1 MNDEQTNN
9 LTNVIPRDVNF
20 ILHEIKNGYFRDKN
34 IVIDSTTKVYDI
46 FQEYHNLEL
55 AEQCVQT
62 LDKLTGDLEIITFV
76 QQQDCTKELQD
87 IIDKVYSI
95 YQQFPKSDLIANTY
109 FSVLGNLVSIQ
120 LDNGIIL
127 DFVAKA
133 QSVYQQFPNP
143 EKIAVNYINIL
154 QDISYVYRL
163 MNEELQNIVDEAQS
177 VYQQFPAKNEIASS
191 YLGILWEFT
200 VKQENLDELREI
212 TDKAYSIYQVFSGD
226 DDIAFN
232 YVFFLRE
239 LAKKQEVL
247 NELEETV
254 TKAEEVYE
262 CFPYFEHI
270 AGIYI
275 FTMLQ
280 LAKKQDNLEELQMTV
295 KKVLEIFRSFCERI
309 PTEESSEDYDY
320 DMISIRKS
328 SSYFVSEYINYFLI
342 SSLEDEKDKTED
354 RFNILLSELSNVKI
368 KPKTDSETDP
378 KTALIVTII
387 DQIFSF
393 SDNFSSFTN
402 NKSQIMSK
410 LLSKFGDI
418 VSLGETKYSVLMNLI
433 NSLEEEG
440 CDIEPFVKAYCMVQ
454 TIKFQLSLKDLS
466 KDDFGHYTSG
476 EVLQILLKQNSDN
489 EESSDNKQSSD
500 NEESSDNKQSSD
512 NEEGSDNKESR
523 DNQKLYS
530 IKGRTRLGN
539 VKYMNDPEEGSVL
552 DRYLKLR
559 RSNNFEVSL
568 KPSPWFLM
576 SLTTAIDDLTM
587 WSQYGAR
594 AEGVCLVFKPDSFK
608 VVKSMAESE
617 WMKEKN
623 IQELKND
630 IDSTKKDLL
639 YRICY
644 LDKQSLINGR
654 LKAVK
659 KENNKM
665 LNGAEIKII
674 NDCLKIIKSLVRA
687 IKKNTLLYS
696 AVEECLEEIRYLFKV
711 SDYSYESELRILRY
725 ADLTPD
731 NKEIKIDNSGP
742 VAKLYLERD
751 MPIQL
756 EQVIFGPKFSN
767 PEHVTP
773 LLHLLDKNI
782 ELKLS
787 NIKFK

>member
-1 MNDEQTNN
+1 
-9 LTNVIPRDVNF
+9 
-20 ILHEIKNGYFRDKN
+20 
-34 IVIDSTTKVYDI
+34 
-46 FQEYHNLEL
+46 
-55 AEQCVQT
+55 
-62 LDKLTGDLEIITFV
+62 
-76 QQQDCTKELQD
+76 
-87 IIDKVYSI
+87 
-95 YQQFPKSDLIANTY
+95 
-109 FSVLGNLVSIQ
+109 
-120 LDNGIIL
+120 
-127 DFVAKA
+127 
-133 QSVYQQFPNP
+133 
-143 EKIAVNYINIL
+143 
-154 QDISYVYRL
+154 
-163 MNEELQNIVDEAQS
+163 
-177 VYQQFPAKNEIASS
+177 
-191 YLGILWEFT
+191 
-200 VKQENLDELREI
+200 
-212 TDKAYSIYQVFSGD
+212 
-226 DDIAFN
+226 
-232 YVFFLRE
+232 
-239 LAKKQEVL
+239 
-247 NELEETV
+247 
-254 TKAEEVYE
+254 
-262 CFPYFEHI
+262 
-270 AGIYI
+270 
-275 FTMLQ
+275 MLQ
-280 LAKKQDNLEELQMTV
+280 LAKKQDNLEELQRTV

-320 DMISIRKS
+320 DMIYIRES

-342 SSLEDEKDKTED
+342 SSLEEEKDKTED
-354 RFNILLSELSNVKI
+354 RFDILLSELSNVKI
-368 KPKTDSETDP
+368 KPKTDSKTEP
-378 KTALIVTII
+378 KTDLIVTII
-387 DQIFSF
+387 DQIFSS

-433 NSLEEEG
+433 NSLEEKG
-440 CDIEPFVKAYCMVQ
+440 YDIEPFIKAYCMVQ

-466 KDDFGHYTSG
+466 KEDFGHYTSG
-476 EVLQILLKQNSDN
+476 EVLQILLKQ
-489 EESSDNKQSSD
+489 SSD
-500 NEESSDNKQSSD
+500 NEESSDNEK
-512 NEEGSDNKESR
+512 SR

-576 SLTTAIDDLTM
+576 SLTTAIDDLAM

-608 VVKSMAESE
+608 VVKSMAEAE
-617 WMKEKN
+617 WMKEKKD

-644 LDKQSLINGR
+644 LDEKSLNNGR

-659 KENNKM
+659 KDNNKM

-674 NDCLKIIKSLVRA
+674 NYCLKIIKSLVRD
-687 IKKNTLLYS
+687 IKENTLLYS

-751 MPIQL
+751 MPVQL
-756 EQVIFGPKFSN
+756 KQVIFGPKFSN

-773 LLHLLDKNI
+773 LLQLLDKDINF
-782 ELKLS
+782 KRS
-787 NIKFK
+787 DRKFK

>member
-20 ILHEIKNGYFRDKN
+20 ILHEFKNGYFRDKN

-62 LDKLTGDLEIITFV
+62 LYKLAGDLEIITFV

-95 YQQFPKSDLIANTY
+95 YQQFPKSDFIANTY
-109 FSVLGNLVSIQ
+109 FSILGNLVSIQ
-120 LDNGIIL
+120 MDNGIIL

-232 YVFFLRE
+232 YIFFLRE

-262 CFPYFEHI
+262 CFPDFEQI

-342 SSLEDEKDKTED
+342 SSLEDEKDNTED

-433 NSLEEEG
+433 NSLEEG

-489 EESSDNKQSSD
+489 EESSDNK
-500 NEESSDNKQSSD
+500 ESSDS
-512 NEEGSDNKESR
+512 EESW

-696 AVEECLEEIRYLFKV
+696 AVEECLEEIRYLFKI

>member
-342 SSLEDEKDKTED
+342 
-354 RFNILLSELSNVKI
+354 N
-368 KPKTDSETDP
+368 
-378 KTALIVTII
+378 
-387 DQIFSF
+387 
-393 SDNFSSFTN
+393 
-402 NKSQIMSK
+402 
-410 LLSKFGDI
+410 G
-418 VSLGETKYSVLMNLI
+418 
-433 NSLEEEG
+433 
-440 CDIEPFVKAYCMVQ
+440 
-454 TIKFQLSLKDLS
+454 
-466 KDDFGHYTSG
+466 
-476 EVLQILLKQNSDN
+476 
-489 EESSDNKQSSD
+489 
-500 NEESSDNKQSSD
+500 
-512 NEEGSDNKESR
+512 
-523 DNQKLYS
+523 
-530 IKGRTRLGN
+530 
-539 VKYMNDPEEGSVL
+539 
-552 DRYLKLR
+552 
-559 RSNNFEVSL
+559 
-568 KPSPWFLM
+568 
-576 SLTTAIDDLTM
+576 
-587 WSQYGAR
+587 
-594 AEGVCLVFKPDSFK
+594 
-608 VVKSMAESE
+608 
-617 WMKEKN
+617 
-623 IQELKND
+623 
-630 IDSTKKDLL
+630 
-639 YRICY
+639 
-644 LDKQSLINGR
+644 SLIYWI
-654 LKAVK
+654 
-659 KENNKM
+659 NNALQP
-665 LNGAEIKII
+665 LN
-674 NDCLKIIKSLVRA
+674 
-687 IKKNTLLYS
+687 
-696 AVEECLEEIRYLFKV
+696 
-711 SDYSYESELRILRY
+711 
-725 ADLTPD
+725 
-731 NKEIKIDNSGP
+731 
-742 VAKLYLERD
+742 
-751 MPIQL
+751 
-756 EQVIFGPKFSN
+756 
-767 PEHVTP
+767 
-773 LLHLLDKNI
+773 
-782 ELKLS
+782 
-787 NIKFK
+787 

>member
-127 DFVAKA
+127 DFVAK
-133 QSVYQQFPNP
+133 
-143 EKIAVNYINIL
+143 
-154 QDISYVYRL
+154 
-163 MNEELQNIVDEAQS
+163 AQS

-500 NEESSDNKQSSD
+500 NEE
-512 NEEGSDNKESR
+512 GSDNKESSDSEESR

>member
-9 LTNVIPRDVNF
+9 LTDVIPRDINVF
-20 ILHEIKNGYFRDKN
+20 LHEINNVNFCDKN
-34 IVIDSTTKVYDI
+34 KVIAYTTKVYDI
-46 FQEYHNLEL
+46 YQEYHNLEL
-55 AEQCVQT
+55 AEQCVQI
-62 LDKLTGDLEIITFV
+62 LEKLSGYLGIITFV
-76 QQQDCTKELQD
+76 KQQDCTKVLQD
-87 IIDKVYSI
+87 ITDKVYSI
-95 YQQFPKSDLIANTY
+95 YQQFPNS
-109 FSVLGNLVSIQ
+109 
-120 LDNGIIL
+120 
-127 DFVAKA
+127 
-133 QSVYQQFPNP
+133 
-143 EKIAVNYINIL
+143 EKIAE
-154 QDISYVYRL
+154 SYVDFLKVISSVYL
-163 MNEELQNIVDEAQS
+163 LLNEESQNIVAEAQS
-177 VYQQFPAKNEIASS
+177 VYQQFSKIKGIAFSF
-191 YLGILWEFT
+191 LGIIWDFT
-200 VKQENLDELREI
+200 VKQKNLDELREI
-212 TDKAYSIYQVFSGD
+212 TDKAYSIYQDFSD
-226 DDIAFN
+226 DDIIAFN
-232 YVFFLRE
+232 YIIFLRE

-247 NELEETV
+247 NELEETI

-262 CFPYFEHI
+262 CFPNFEHI
-270 AGIYI
+270 AGEYI

-280 LAKKQDNLEELQMTV
+280 LAKKQDNLEELQRTV

-320 DMISIRKS
+320 DMISIRES

-342 SSLEDEKDKTED
+342 SSLEEEKDKTED
-354 RFNILLSELSNVKI
+354 RFDILLSELSNVKI
-368 KPKTDSETDP
+368 KPKTDSKTEP
-378 KTALIVTII
+378 KTDLIVTII
-387 DQIFSF
+387 DQIFSS

-433 NSLEEEG
+433 NSLEEKG
-440 CDIEPFVKAYCMVQ
+440 YDIEPFIKAYCMVQ

-466 KDDFGHYTSG
+466 KEDFGHYTSG
-476 EVLQILLKQNSDN
+476 EVLQILLKQ
-489 EESSDNKQSSD
+489 SSD
-500 NEESSDNKQSSD
+500 NEESSDNEK
-512 NEEGSDNKESR
+512 SR

-576 SLTTAIDDLTM
+576 SLTTAIDDLAM

-608 VVKSMAESE
+608 VVKSMAEAE
-617 WMKEKN
+617 WMKEKKD

-644 LDKQSLINGR
+644 LDEKSLNNGR

-659 KENNKM
+659 KDNNKM

-674 NDCLKIIKSLVRA
+674 NYCLKIIKSLVRD
-687 IKKNTLLYS
+687 IKENTLLYS

-751 MPIQL
+751 MPVQL
-756 EQVIFGPKFSN
+756 KQVIFGPKFSN

-773 LLHLLDKNI
+773 LLQLLDKDINF
-782 ELKLS
+782 KRS
-787 NIKFK
+787 DRKFK

>member
-1 MNDEQTNN
+1 MLKLDFYAVLNFYKKVWRKNMNDEQTNN
-9 LTNVIPRDVNF
+9 LTNDIPRNVDF
-20 ILHEIKNGYFRDKN
+20 ILDEIKNSFFEDKN
-34 IVIDSTTKVYDI
+34 KVIDSTTKVYNI
-46 FQEYHNLEL
+46 CQEYHNLEL
-55 AEQCVQT
+55 AERCVLILEQ
-62 LDKLTGDLEIITFV
+62 LYVNLEIISFD

-95 YQQFPKSDLIANTY
+95 YQKFPKSDCIAKQY
-109 FSVLGNLVSIQ
+109 LSILMNLVSIQ
-120 LDNGIIL
+120 MDNGII
-127 DFVAKA
+127 FAKA
-133 QSVYQQFPNP
+133 QSVYQQFPNSD
-143 EKIAVNYINIL
+143 KIAVQYIYIL
-154 QDISYVYRL
+154 MDISSECPL
-163 MNEELQNIVDEAQS
+163 FNEELQNIFAEAQS
-177 VYQQFPAKNEIASS
+177 VYQKFPKIKEIASS
-191 YLGILWEFT
+191 YLGILWDFT
-200 VKQENLDELREI
+200 VKQENLDELRES
-212 TDKAYSIYQVFSGD
+212 TDKAYSIYQDFSD
-226 DDIAFN
+226 DVDIAFN
-232 YVFFLRE
+232 YIFFLRE

-247 NELEETV
+247 NELEETI

-262 CFPYFEHI
+262 CFSNFEHI
-270 AGIYI
+270 AGEYI

-280 LAKKQDNLEELQMTV
+280 LAKKQDNLEELQRTV
-295 KKVLEIFRSFCERI
+295 KKVLEIFCSFCERI
-309 PTEESSEDYDY
+309 STEESSLDYDY
-320 DMISIRKS
+320 DMLSIRES
-328 SSYFVSEYINYFLI
+328 SSYFVSEYINYLLI
-342 SSLEDEKDKTED
+342 SSLEEEKDKTED

-368 KPKTDSETDP
+368 KPKTDP
-378 KTALIVTII
+378 KTDLIVTII
-387 DQIFSF
+387 DQIFSS

-433 NSLEEEG
+433 NSLEEKG
-440 CDIEPFVKAYCMVQ
+440 YDIEPLVKAYCMVQ

-466 KDDFGHYTSG
+466 KEDFGHYTSG
-476 EVLQILLKQNSDN
+476 EVLQILLKQ
-489 EESSDNKQSSD
+489 SSD
-500 NEESSDNKQSSD
+500 NEESS
-512 NEEGSDNKESR
+512 

-552 DRYLKLR
+552 DRYLELR

-576 SLTTAIDDLTM
+576 SLTTAIDDLAM

-617 WMKEKN
+617 WMKKKN

-644 LDKQSLINGR
+644 LDEKSFNNGS

-659 KENNKM
+659 KDNNKM
-665 LNGAEIKII
+665 LNGAERKII
-674 NDCLKIIKSLVRA
+674 NSCLKIIKLLVRD
-687 IKKNTLLYS
+687 IKENTLLYS

-751 MPIQL
+751 MPVQL
-756 EQVIFGPKFSN
+756 KQVIFGPKFSN

-773 LLHLLDKNI
+773 LLQLLDKDINF
-782 ELKLS
+782 KRS
-787 NIKFK
+787 DRKFK

>member
-1 MNDEQTNN
+1 MNDEQINN
-9 LTNVIPRDVNF
+9 LTNEIPRDVNL
-20 ILHEIKNGYFRDKN
+20 ILHEIFNEYFRDKKK
-34 IVIDSTTKVYDI
+34 VIDSTTKVYDI
-46 FQEYHNLEL
+46 YQEYHNLEL
-55 AEQCVQT
+55 AEQCVII
-62 LDKLTGDLEIITFV
+62 LEKLSGYLEIITFD

-95 YQQFPKSDLIANTY
+95 YQQFPKSDFIANTY
-109 FSVLGNLVSIQ
+109 FSILGNLVSIQ
-120 LDNGIIL
+120 MDNEIIL

-143 EKIAVNYINIL
+143 EKIAENYINFL
-154 QDISYVYRL
+154 KDISYVCPL

-177 VYQQFPAKNEIASS
+177 VYQQFPAIKEIASS

-212 TDKAYSIYQVFSGD
+212 TDKAYSIYQVFSD

-232 YVFFLRE
+232 YIFFLRE

-262 CFPYFEHI
+262 CFPDFEHI

-328 SSYFVSEYINYFLI
+328 SSYFVSEYINYFLK

-387 DQIFSF
+387 DQIFSS

-489 EESSDNKQSSD
+489 EG
-500 NEESSDNKQSSD
+500 SSDNKQSSD
-512 NEEGSDNKESR
+512 NEEGSDNKESSDSEESR

-608 VVKSMAESE
+608 VVKTMAESE
-617 WMKEKN
+617 WMKKKN

-644 LDKQSLINGR
+644 LDKKSLINGR

-674 NDCLKIIKSLVRA
+674 NDCLKIIKSFVRT

-787 NIKFK
+787 KIKFK

>member
-20 ILHEIKNGYFRDKN
+20 ILHEFKNGYFRDKN

-62 LDKLTGDLEIITFV
+62 LYKLAGDLEIITFV

-95 YQQFPKSDLIANTY
+95 YQQFPKSDFIANTY
-109 FSVLGNLVSIQ
+109 FSILGNLVSIQ
-120 LDNGIIL
+120 MDNGIIL

-232 YVFFLRE
+232 YIFFLRE

-262 CFPYFEHI
+262 CFPDFEQI

-342 SSLEDEKDKTED
+342 SSLEDEKDNTED

-489 EESSDNKQSSD
+489 EESSDNK
-500 NEESSDNKQSSD
+500 ESSDS
-512 NEEGSDNKESR
+512 EESW

-696 AVEECLEEIRYLFKV
+696 AVEECLEEIRYLFKI

>member
-9 LTNVIPRDVNF
+9 LTDVIPRDINVF
-20 ILHEIKNGYFRDKN
+20 LHEINNVNFCDKN
-34 IVIDSTTKVYDI
+34 KVIAYTTKVYDI
-46 FQEYHNLEL
+46 YQEYHNLEL
-55 AEQCVQT
+55 AEQCVQI
-62 LDKLTGDLEIITFV
+62 LEKLSGYLGIITFV
-76 QQQDCTKELQD
+76 KQQDCTKVLQD
-87 IIDKVYSI
+87 ITDKVYSI
-95 YQQFPKSDLIANTY
+95 YQQFPKSYSIANRY
-109 FSVLGNLVSIQ
+109 LSIMGNLVLFQMDI
-120 LDNGIIL
+120 GITHDII
-127 DFVAKA
+127 AKA
-133 QSVYQQFPNP
+133 QSVYQQFPNS
-143 EKIAVNYINIL
+143 EKIAE
-154 QDISYVYRL
+154 SYVDFLKVISSVYL
-163 MNEELQNIVDEAQS
+163 LLNEESQNIVAEAQS
-177 VYQQFPAKNEIASS
+177 VYQQFSKIKGIAFSF
-191 YLGILWEFT
+191 LGIIWDFT
-200 VKQENLDELREI
+200 VKQKNLDELREI
-212 TDKAYSIYQVFSGD
+212 TDKAYSIYQDFSD
-226 DDIAFN
+226 DDIIAFN
-232 YVFFLRE
+232 YIIFLRE

-247 NELEETV
+247 NELEETI

-262 CFPYFEHI
+262 CFPNFEHI
-270 AGIYI
+270 AGEYI

-280 LAKKQDNLEELQMTV
+280 LAKKQDNLEELQRTV

-320 DMISIRKS
+320 DMISIRES

-342 SSLEDEKDKTED
+342 SSLEEEKDKTED
-354 RFNILLSELSNVKI
+354 RFDILLSELSNVKI
-368 KPKTDSETDP
+368 KPKTDSKTEP
-378 KTALIVTII
+378 KTDLIVTII
-387 DQIFSF
+387 DQIFSS

-433 NSLEEEG
+433 NSLEEKG
-440 CDIEPFVKAYCMVQ
+440 YDIEPFIKAYCMVQ

-466 KDDFGHYTSG
+466 KEDFGHYTSG
-476 EVLQILLKQNSDN
+476 EVLQILLKQ
-489 EESSDNKQSSD
+489 SSD
-500 NEESSDNKQSSD
+500 NEESSDNEK
-512 NEEGSDNKESR
+512 SR

-576 SLTTAIDDLTM
+576 SLTTAIDDLAM

-608 VVKSMAESE
+608 VVKSMAEAE
-617 WMKEKN
+617 WMKEKKY

-644 LDKQSLINGR
+644 LDEKSLNNGR

-659 KENNKM
+659 KDNNKM

-674 NDCLKIIKSLVRA
+674 NYCLKIIKSLVRD
-687 IKKNTLLYS
+687 IKENTLLYS

-751 MPIQL
+751 MPVQL
-756 EQVIFGPKFSN
+756 KQVIFGPKFSN

-773 LLHLLDKNI
+773 LLQLLDKDINF
-782 ELKLS
+782 KRS
-787 NIKFK
+787 DRKFK

>member
-9 LTNVIPRDVNF
+9 LTDVIPRDINVF
-20 ILHEIKNGYFRDKN
+20 LHEINNVNFCDKN
-34 IVIDSTTKVYDI
+34 KVIAYTTKVYDI
-46 FQEYHNLEL
+46 YQEYHNLEL
-55 AEQCVQT
+55 AEQCVQI
-62 LDKLTGDLEIITFV
+62 LEKLSGYLGIITFV
-76 QQQDCTKELQD
+76 KQQDCTKVLQD
-87 IIDKVYSI
+87 ITDKVYSI
-95 YQQFPKSDLIANTY
+95 YQQFPKSYSIANRY
-109 FSVLGNLVSIQ
+109 LSIMGNLVLFQMDI
-120 LDNGIIL
+120 GITHDII
-127 DFVAKA
+127 AKA
-133 QSVYQQFPNP
+133 QSVYQQFS
-143 EKIAVNYINIL
+143 KI
-154 QDISYVYRL
+154 
-163 MNEELQNIVDEAQS
+163 
-177 VYQQFPAKNEIASS
+177 KGIAFSF
-191 YLGILWEFT
+191 LGIIWDFT
-200 VKQENLDELREI
+200 VKQKNLDELREI
-212 TDKAYSIYQVFSGD
+212 TDKAYSIYQDFSD
-226 DDIAFN
+226 DDIIAFN
-232 YVFFLRE
+232 YIIFLRE

-247 NELEETV
+247 NELEETI

-262 CFPYFEHI
+262 CFPNFEHI
-270 AGIYI
+270 AGEYI

-280 LAKKQDNLEELQMTV
+280 LAKKQDNLEELQRTV

-320 DMISIRKS
+320 DMISIRES

-342 SSLEDEKDKTED
+342 SSLEEEKDKTED
-354 RFNILLSELSNVKI
+354 RFDILLSELSNVKI
-368 KPKTDSETDP
+368 KPKTDSKTEP
-378 KTALIVTII
+378 KTDLIVTII
-387 DQIFSF
+387 DQIFSS

-433 NSLEEEG
+433 NSLEEKG
-440 CDIEPFVKAYCMVQ
+440 YDIEPFIKAYCMVQ

-466 KDDFGHYTSG
+466 KEDFGHYTSG
-476 EVLQILLKQNSDN
+476 EVLQILLKQ
-489 EESSDNKQSSD
+489 SSD
-500 NEESSDNKQSSD
+500 NEESSDNEK
-512 NEEGSDNKESR
+512 SR

-576 SLTTAIDDLTM
+576 SLTTAIDDLAM

-608 VVKSMAESE
+608 VVKSMAEAE
-617 WMKEKN
+617 WMKEKKD

-644 LDKQSLINGR
+644 LDEKSLNNGR

-659 KENNKM
+659 KDNNKM

-674 NDCLKIIKSLVRA
+674 NYCLKIIKSLVRD
-687 IKKNTLLYS
+687 IKENTLLYS

-751 MPIQL
+751 MPVQL
-756 EQVIFGPKFSN
+756 KQVIFGPKFSN

-773 LLHLLDKNI
+773 LLQLLDKDINF
-782 ELKLS
+782 KRS
-787 NIKFK
+787 DRKFK

>member
-9 LTNVIPRDVNF
+9 LTDVIPRDINVF
-20 ILHEIKNGYFRDKN
+20 LHEINNVNFCDKN
-34 IVIDSTTKVYDI
+34 KVIAYTTKVYDI
-46 FQEYHNLEL
+46 YQEYHNLEL
-55 AEQCVQT
+55 AEQCVQI
-62 LDKLTGDLEIITFV
+62 LEKLSGYLGIITFV
-76 QQQDCTKELQD
+76 KQQDCTKVLQD
-87 IIDKVYSI
+87 ITDKVYSI
-95 YQQFPKSDLIANTY
+95 YQQFPKSYSIANRY
-109 FSVLGNLVSIQ
+109 LSIMGNLVLFQMDI
-120 LDNGIIL
+120 GITHDII
-127 DFVAKA
+127 AKA
-133 QSVYQQFPNP
+133 QSVYQQFPNS
-143 EKIAVNYINIL
+143 EKIAE
-154 QDISYVYRL
+154 SYVDFLKVISSVYL
-163 MNEELQNIVDEAQS
+163 LLNEESQNIVAEAQS
-177 VYQQFPAKNEIASS
+177 VYQQFSKIKGIAFSF
-191 YLGILWEFT
+191 LGIIWDFT
-200 VKQENLDELREI
+200 VKQKNLDELREI
-212 TDKAYSIYQVFSGD
+212 TDKAYSIYQDFSD
-226 DDIAFN
+226 DDIIAFN
-232 YVFFLRE
+232 YIIFLRE

-247 NELEETV
+247 NELEETI

-262 CFPYFEHI
+262 CFPNFEHI
-270 AGIYI
+270 AGEYI

-280 LAKKQDNLEELQMTV
+280 LAKKQDNLEELQRTV

-320 DMISIRKS
+320 DMISIRES

-342 SSLEDEKDKTED
+342 SSLEEEKDKTED
-354 RFNILLSELSNVKI
+354 RFDILLSELSNVKI
-368 KPKTDSETDP
+368 KPKTDSKTEP
-378 KTALIVTII
+378 KTDLIVTII
-387 DQIFSF
+387 DQIFSS

-433 NSLEEEG
+433 NSLEEKG
-440 CDIEPFVKAYCMVQ
+440 YDIEPFIKAYCMVQ

-466 KDDFGHYTSG
+466 KEDFGHYTSG
-476 EVLQILLKQNSDN
+476 EVLQILLKQ
-489 EESSDNKQSSD
+489 SSD
-500 NEESSDNKQSSD
+500 NEK
-512 NEEGSDNKESR
+512 SR

-576 SLTTAIDDLTM
+576 SLTTAIDDLAM

-608 VVKSMAESE
+608 VVKSMAEAE
-617 WMKEKN
+617 WMKEKKD

-644 LDKQSLINGR
+644 LDEKSLNNGR

-659 KENNKM
+659 KDNNKM

-674 NDCLKIIKSLVRA
+674 NYCLKIIKSLVRD
-687 IKKNTLLYS
+687 IKENTLLYS

-725 ADLTPD
+725 ADLT
-731 NKEIKIDNSGP
+731 
-742 VAKLYLERD
+742 
-751 MPIQL
+751 
-756 EQVIFGPKFSN
+756 
-767 PEHVTP
+767 
-773 LLHLLDKNI
+773 KN
-782 ELKLS
+782 
-787 NIKFK
+787 